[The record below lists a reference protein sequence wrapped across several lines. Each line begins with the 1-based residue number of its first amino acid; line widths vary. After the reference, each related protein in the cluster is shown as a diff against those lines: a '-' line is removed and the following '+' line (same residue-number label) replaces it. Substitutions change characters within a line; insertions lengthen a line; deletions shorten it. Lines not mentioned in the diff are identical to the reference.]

1 MKLMRRTT
9 KIITFIL
16 SILLLCNSFANVA
29 MAANGVS
36 IVQDADMRFV
46 TIPNTYEVE
55 KTYKNLDEYGFLN
68 HAEDLF
74 MDAEDNLY
82 VADSGNN
89 RVLKINPEG
98 KVEGEYTQAF
108 GVALKNPKGVY
119 VHEDGTIWIADTD
132 NYRVVRI
139 NQDGSDVEEYTR
151 PESEL
156 LEDSFTFAA
165 QKIYMSNTGYMYV
178 LCGTNLMKMDAKND
192 FRGYVGAATVPFSLS
207 RLLIRM
213 FGTQSQIERTVKQEP
228 SAYDNFMIASDGM
241 IYGLMSNEETGQ
253 IRRLNSV
260 GTNTYPDLPYGFEI
274 TLDDTNYTGIKF
286 SDITVMDN
294 GVITLCDRNTGLI
307 YQYDQDGDLL
317 AVFGGTG
324 DKNGVYTNLVSI
336 VHDSQGRLYALDYT
350 TNNIT
355 VLAPTKF
362 IELVH
367 KAVELYQEGDY
378 DSAKAYWEQVLE
390 IDSNYALAR
399 SGYGKV
405 LYKEGRFEE
414 AMEQYTLG
422 SDREGYSD
430 AFAEYRHNLFRSYF
444 GWICLA
450 VVVLLGVSWF
460 GFKKIKKYIDGVAH
474 RIEYG
479 GWL

>member
-1 MKLMRRTT
+1 MKRIT
-9 KIITFIL
+9 KIITLVMSVVLL
-16 SILLLCNSFANVA
+16 SGSFETVV
-29 MAANGVS
+29 MAENGVS
-36 IVQDADMRFV
+36 IVQDADQRFV
-46 TIPNTYEVE
+46 TIPATYEVE
-55 KTYKNLDEYGFLN
+55 TTYKNLEDYGFLN

-89 RVLKINPEG
+89 RVLKFS
-98 KVEGEYTQAF
+98 KEGEVLAEYTSAF
-108 GVALKNPKGVY
+108 EKSLKNPKGVY

-139 NQDGSDVEEYTR
+139 NQDGSDVELFTR

-165 QKIYMSNTGYMYV
+165 SKIYMSNTGYMYV
-178 LCGTNLMKMDAKND
+178 LCGTSLMKLDSKNE

-213 FGTQSQIERTVKQEP
+213 FGTQSQVERTVRQEP

-294 GVITLCDRNTGLI
+294 GIITLCDKNTGLI

-324 DKNGVYTNLVSI
+324 DKKGVYTNLISI
-336 VHDSQGRLYALDYT
+336 VHDSEGKLYALDYT
-350 TNNIT
+350 ANSIT
-355 VLAPTKF
+355 VLKPTKF

-367 KAVELYQEGDY
+367 EAVTLYQAGDY
-378 DSAKAYWEQVLE
+378 DGAKAYWEQVLE
-390 IDSNYALAR
+390 IDANYALAR

-405 LYKEGRFEE
+405 LYKEGRYEE

-422 SDREGYSD
+422 NDREGYSE
-430 AFAEYRHNLFRSYF
+430 AFAKYRHDCFRNYF
-444 GWICLA
+444 GLICLA
-450 VVVLLGVSWF
+450 AVVLLGGLWI
-460 GFKKIKKYIDGVAH
+460 GFKRVKKYIDEIAH

>member
-1 MKLMRRTT
+1 MKRMT
-9 KIITFIL
+9 KIITYLL
-16 SILLLCNSFANVA
+16 SVLVLSCSFGNVA

-46 TIPNTYEVE
+46 TIPTTYEVE
-55 KTYKNLDEYGFLN
+55 TTYKNLEEYGFLN

-74 MDAEDNLY
+74 MDKQDNLY

-89 RVLKINPEG
+89 RVLKISPQGE
-98 KVEGEYTQAF
+98 VVAEYTEAF

-119 VHEDGTIWIADTD
+119 VHEDDETIWIADTD
-132 NYRVVRI
+132 NYRVAVI
-139 NQDGSDVEEYTR
+139 NQDGSDAQVFYR

-156 LEDSFTFAA
+156 LEESFTFAA

-178 LCGTNLMKMDAKND
+178 LSGTNLMKMDSKND

-241 IYGLMSNEETGQ
+241 IYGLMSNEKTGQ

-260 GTNTYPDLPYGFEI
+260 GTNTYPDLVYGFEI
-274 TLDDTNYTGIKF
+274 TLDDKNYTGMKF

-294 GVITLCDRNTGLI
+294 GIITLCDRNTGLI

-324 DKNGVYTNLVSI
+324 DKQGVYTNLVSI

-350 TNNIT
+350 ANNIT

-367 KAVELYQEGDY
+367 QAVALYQAGDY
-378 DSAKAYWEQVLE
+378 AGAKSYWEQVLE

-405 LYKEGRFEE
+405 LFKEGRYKE
-414 AMEQYTLG
+414 AMDQYTLG

-430 AFAEYRHNLFRSYF
+430 AFAEYRHDLFRNYF
-444 GWICLA
+444 GWVCLA
-450 VVVLLGVSWF
+450 VVVLLGGFWF
-460 GFKKIKKYIDGVAH
+460 GFKRVKKYIDGVAH

>member
-1 MKLMRRTT
+1 MKRLT
-9 KIITFIL
+9 KIITFVM
-16 SILLLCNSFANVA
+16 SVMVLCCSFGNVA
-29 MAANGVS
+29 MASTGVS

-55 KTYKNLDEYGFLN
+55 TTYKNLEEYGFLN

-74 MDAEDNLY
+74 MDEQDNLY

-89 RVLKINPEG
+89 RVLKIAEG
-98 KVEGEYTQAF
+98 KVVAEYTEAF

-119 VHEDGTIWIADTD
+119 VHEDETIWIADTD

-139 NQDGSDVEEYTR
+139 NQDGSDVEAYYR

-241 IYGLMSNEETGQ
+241 IYGLMSNEKTGQ

-260 GTNTYPDLPYGFEI
+260 GTNTYPEEFVYGFEI
-274 TLDDTNYTGIKF
+274 TLDDTNYTGMKF

-294 GVITLCDRNTGLI
+294 GVITVCDRNTGLI

-324 DKNGVYTNLVSI
+324 DKKGVYTNLVSI
-336 VHDSQGRLYALDYT
+336 VHDSEGRLYALDYT
-350 TNNIT
+350 ANNIT

-367 KAVELYQEGDY
+367 EAVSLYQAGDY
-378 DSAKAYWEQVLE
+378 DAAKSYWEQVLE

-405 LYKEGRFEE
+405 LFKEGRYKE
-414 AMEQYTLG
+414 AMDQYTLG

-430 AFAEYRHNLFRSYF
+430 AFAEYRHDMFRNYF
-444 GWICLA
+444 GWVCLA
-450 VVVLLGVSWF
+450 VVVLLGGFWF
-460 GFKKIKKYIDGVAH
+460 GFKKIQKYVNEIAH

>member
-1 MKLMRRTT
+1 MKRMT
-9 KIITFIL
+9 KIITFVMSVL
-16 SILLLCNSFANVA
+16 VLCCSFGNVA
-29 MAANGVS
+29 EASTGVS
-36 IVQDADMRFV
+36 IVQDADARFV
-46 TIPNTYEVE
+46 TIPTTYEVE
-55 KTYKNLDEYGFLN
+55 TTYKNLEDYGFLN

-74 MDAEDNLY
+74 MDEQDNLY

-89 RVLKINPEG
+89 RVLKITAGE
-98 KVEGEYTQAF
+98 VVAEYTEAF

-119 VHEDGTIWIADTD
+119 VHEDETIWIADTD

-139 NQDGSDVEEYTR
+139 NQDGSDVEAYYR

-260 GTNTYPDLPYGFEI
+260 GTNTYPEDLVYGFEI
-274 TLDDTNYTGIKF
+274 SFDDTNYTSMKF

-294 GVITLCDRNTGLI
+294 GVITVCDRTTGLI

-324 DKNGVYTNLVSI
+324 DKKGVYTNLVSI
-336 VHDSQGRLYALDYT
+336 VHDSEGRLYALDYT
-350 TNNIT
+350 ANNIT

-367 KAVELYQEGDY
+367 EAVSLYQAGDY
-378 DSAKAYWEQVLE
+378 DAAKYYWEQVLE

-405 LYKEGRFEE
+405 LFKEGRYKE

-430 AFAEYRHNLFRSYF
+430 AFAEYRHEIFRNYF
-444 GWICLA
+444 GWVCLVA
-450 VVVLLGVSWF
+450 VLLLGGFWF
-460 GFKKIKKYIDGVAH
+460 GFKRIKKYIDEIAH

>member
-1 MKLMRRTT
+1 MKRMT
-9 KIITFIL
+9 KIITFVMSVL
-16 SILLLCNSFANVA
+16 VLCCSFGDVA
-29 MAANGVS
+29 MAATGVS

-46 TIPNTYEVE
+46 TIPTTYEVE
-55 KTYKNLDEYGFLN
+55 TTYKNLEDYGFLN

-74 MDAEDNLY
+74 MDKNDNLY

-89 RVLKINPEG
+89 RVLKFSPEG
-98 KVEGEYTQAF
+98 EVVAEYTEAF
-108 GVALKNPKGVY
+108 GVKLKNPKGIY
-119 VHEDGTIWIADTD
+119 VHDDDDTIWIADTD
-132 NYRVVRI
+132 NYRVAVI
-139 NQDGSDVEEYTR
+139 NQDGTDVQLFTR

-178 LCGTNLMKMDAKND
+178 LSGTNLMKMDSKND

-213 FGTQSQIERTVKQEP
+213 FGSQSQVERTVKQEP

-241 IYGLMSNEETGQ
+241 IYGLMSNEKTGQ

-260 GTNTYPDLPYGFEI
+260 GTNTFPDLVYGFEI
-274 TLDDTNYTGIKF
+274 TLDDTIYTGQKF

-294 GVITLCDRNTGLI
+294 GIITLCDRNTGLI

-324 DKNGVYTNLVSI
+324 DKTGVYTNLVSI
-336 VHDSQGRLYALDYT
+336 VHDSQGRIYALDYT
-350 TNNIT
+350 ANNIT
-355 VLAPTKF
+355 VLKPTKF

-367 KAVELYQEGDY
+367 QAVALYQAGDY
-378 DSAKAYWEQVLE
+378 DAAKTYWEQVLE
-390 IDSNYALAR
+390 IDANYALAR

-405 LYKEGRFEE
+405 LFKEGRFKE

-430 AFAEYRHNLFRSYF
+430 AFAEYRHELFRTYF
-444 GWICLA
+444 GWVCLA
-450 VVVLLGVSWF
+450 VIVLLGGFWF
-460 GFKKIKKYIDGVAH
+460 GFKRIKKYIDGVAH